1 MMRLTQGTFSYLPD
15 LTDAQIESQIRYALD
30 HDWPINIELTDDPHP
45 RNSYWEMWGQPMFD
59 QRDSARVMVELE
71 ECRKTRP
78 GHYIRITAYD
88 RSAGNQTVALSFIA
102 QRPADEPGFR
112 LERQVKGDRRLTY
125 QLHSYATDRPAG
137 DRYGA

>member
-15 LTDAQIESQIRYALD
+15 LTDAQIESQIRYALG
-30 HDWPINIELTDDPHP
+30 HDWPINIEYTDDPHP

-78 GHYIRITAYD
+78 GHYIRINAYD

-102 QRPADEPGFR
+102 HRPADEPGFR